1 MMAGRDEWM
10 EEAMSKVSPM
20 CSPTMVDSEHP
31 LFLLYTSGSTG
42 KPKGVSLIKDI
53 NSDAAS
59 FNSPTSHFRSGTA
72 LLVTSCMLLS
82 PTGLVDNTNKK
93 LLSYVSTFLCTLLD
107 IL

>member
-42 KPKGVSLIKDI
+42 KPKGVRLIKDI
-53 NSDAAS
+53 NSEAAS

-82 PTGLVDNTNKK
+82 PTGLVDNTKK
-93 LLSYVSTFLCTLLD
+93 SCSHIYISTLLD